1 MRIRTLN
8 FFCLISLVF
17 CSTGLWAQPNISYT
31 PTSNIYTAGTPITTI
46 TPGNSGGAV
55 AGIAYGA
62 QLNFATV
69 TDPYSVAT
77 DASGN
82 VFTINGSTGDLYKFN
97 SAGTGGTINTTTL
110 ASPAGIAVD
119 GLGNVWVTDFTG
131 GASDAVYKFSSTGT
145 LLATITGFS
154 SPYGIGVDAS
164 NNVYIANSG
173 TSSIIKIAVG
183 TTTKTNYITG
193 MASAP
198 YGVTFDPSG
207 NMFISENNANAIV
220 KVAAGGTTVSA
231 FFSTGLS
238 GPRHLSADNAGNIYV
253 SDYGNGA
260 IKRLTAAASVTSL
273 VTGLTNP
280 RGVAVD
286 PVGNLYYGNYTS
298 PNRVQKRVPTGG
310 WFIDGDL
317 PLGLSFNSA
326 TGAISGTPTTPT
338 PATVYTVTAYNASGS
353 GNTTYTITVKP
364 ATPTASGGG
373 TGCSLTLTAFGGS
386 PAGGTYNWYNV
397 SSGGT
402 AVATGTTYVASPGT
416 YYVSYTYNTV
426 ESSRSTGTTVTAGTG
441 PILSTAP
448 TGSGLYLSYPFNGN
462 ANDAS
467 TAGNNGTVQNSAA
480 LTTDRYGVA
489 NAAYSF
495 NGSNQYIST
504 ATALAAPGPQNFS
517 ISVWFKSSSAGG
529 MLVGYGSSQTGSSVS
544 YDRHIY
550 MTNAGQIYYGIYP
563 GATQTLS
570 TAISYAD
577 GNWHHAVATTSTT
590 LGSYLFIDGAVVAGD
605 ISMTTSYAYPTTG
618 YWRVGYDNLG
628 SWTNAPTNYFFNG
641 SLDDI
646 AVYNTALTAS
656 QVYTLYGAGSPPT
669 CVGSSLLLQANTVAG
684 ATYSWSG
691 PGGYTSSSQNP
702 TVTATASAAN
712 AGTYT
717 LTVTNATGCVTTAT
731 VTAVVNTL
739 PIATFTA
746 TTPVTTS
753 SNSTVTY
760 TGTYAATSTY
770 TWNFGGGTVVSG
782 SGVGPYTINWATIG
796 TKTITLTV
804 TNAAGCSDASTQS
817 VVVTLGNYG
826 NYGFKKTVT
835 LNTTTLGITSN
846 LTNFPVLLSVQD
858 NNLII
863 SGTCTDKVYIP
874 NGPNYDF
881 AFVDATGT
889 ELYYQVESYNQT
901 TGTLLAWVQIPTLTF
916 ATNNAITFYYGS
928 TSPTITHNAVFF
940 QKTWASDYQAVFHF
954 NESAYTGSVTD
965 GTAGAHTGTT
975 GGMTSADLVTGK
987 IGTAYSFNGS
997 SKKITSNAVNIT
1009 GSFTISAWVQA
1020 TTVGVDQKILTNQA
1034 TGGSS
1039 TGGYKL
1045 GIFSNNLVE
1054 AESGT
1059 AINRASTPLPAAI
1072 AANAWHY
1079 VQGVFSGSTLS
1090 TYIDGVKYENFSTTI
1105 APTSTTPLYIGVGE
1119 GGSTYY
1125 FNGII
1130 DEARVSNVA
1139 KSTDWLKA
1147 EYVNQG
1153 NPISFT
1159 TSGATTVVSAN
1170 AATIPGALTYTWKG
1184 LSTDPTNAN
1193 NWDNTTAA
1201 TTNQL
1206 PAFDGTATLVIP
1218 ASLTNYPS
1226 LTADASLYGL
1236 TIASGASFNLNG
1248 HTLSVSC
1255 NIYNSSGGQILYG
1268 TNNMSSITWN
1278 GTLANQT
1285 YTGTNTSNTASLGSM
1300 TINNTAGGTVTIG
1313 GGPVDIYNSLTITQG
1328 NLAVGSSPAA
1338 LTLKSTA
1345 TQTAYVAQVPATST
1359 ITGTVKVERYLTGGL
1374 GYRGYRL
1381 VSSPVYAATVSS
1393 NKVYDI
1399 SYFGN
1404 SMFLTGYGT
1413 GFDKI
1418 GNPTLYLFREDL
1430 IPNNNTFT
1438 SGNFWGLSA
1447 INNTPS
1453 YNYNLN
1459 GLVTT
1464 YNIPIGNGIMVFFRG
1479 NKASASL
1486 LTETSPTYTT
1496 PVAAT
1501 LSSAGT
1507 LTVGQV
1513 VVHNWYTPA
1522 SPNIAYTGTGTSTTT
1537 TNFKVRGFN
1546 LVGNPYAS
1554 SIDWETYNTSSTTTG
1569 IYTVNVGTT
1578 IWEWNPATKN
1588 YDTYQK
1594 GGAHTN
1600 HGSNIIASGQGFY
1613 VQANN
1618 IITASS
1624 PQLIFNESAK
1634 TSAQNT
1640 ALDLFMSA
1648 PGKLAN
1654 THFNNSQA
1662 TDPHMRLQLAKDS
1675 INTDDIYIGLN
1686 NSAKREYVFDEDAA
1700 YKSGTGLVSLASIS
1714 ADNVNLAINRLSFP
1728 KQRDTIKLRVS
1739 AASDGLYKLNMT
1751 ELQDIP
1757 DMYEVWLMDAYK
1769 KDSLD
1774 IKHNPTYAFNIYGN
1788 DTTSFGSTR
1797 FSLVIRQNPAL
1808 ALHLLNF
1815 AGAKTTRGAEI
1826 NWTTENEE
1834 NYTNFTV
1841 ERSSDGGKTFVV
1853 VGGYASSSEGTYSL
1867 LDKSPPTATDWYRLK
1882 LEDLNGAITYS
1893 KPIQLMYSN
1902 MSNNLLSNAVSVYPN
1917 PATNTINVS
1926 LTSSAIKLQNA
1937 SNNGSFAITI
1947 TGSNGIVVKKAVAS
1961 KTDWQG
1967 AIGNLLP
1974 GSYVVQVVNNQDN
1987 TVVGKS
1993 KFVKL

>member
-1 MRIRTLN
+1 M
-8 FFCLISLVF
+8 
-17 CSTGLWAQPNISYT
+17 AQPIISYT
-31 PTSNIYTAGTPITTI
+31 PTSNIYTAGTAITTI

-55 AGIAYGA
+55 AGISYGT

-82 VFTINGSTGDLYKFN
+82 VFTINGTSGALYKFN

-110 ASPAGIAVD
+110 SSPAGIAVD
-119 GLGNVWVTDFTG
+119 GLGNVWVTDFVG
-131 GASDAVYKFSSTGT
+131 GSDVVYKFSSTGT

-173 TSSIIKIAVG
+173 TNSIIKIAVG

-198 YGVTFDPSG
+198 YGIAFDPSG
-207 NMFISENNANAIV
+207 NMFISENTANAIV
-220 KVAAGGTTVSA
+220 KVAAGTTTVSA

-238 GPRHLSADNAGNIYV
+238 GPRHLAADNAGNIYV
-253 SDYGNGA
+253 SDYGNGS
-260 IKRLTAAASVTSL
+260 IKRLTATAALNTL

-286 PVGNLYYGNYTS
+286 PAGNLYYGNYTS
-298 PNRVQKRVPTGG
+298 TNRVQKKVPTGG

-317 PLGLSFNSA
+317 PLGLSFNST

-338 PATVYTVTAYNASGS
+338 ASTVYTITAYNASGS
-353 GNTTYTITVKP
+353 DNTTYTITVKP

-373 TGCSLTLTAFGGS
+373 TGCSLTLTASGGS

-397 SSGGT
+397 STGGT
-402 AVATGTTYVASPGT
+402 AVATGTTYAASPGT

-426 ESSRSTGTTVTAGTG
+426 ESSRSTGTTVTAGTS
-441 PILSTAP
+441 PILATAP

-467 TAGNNGTVQNSAA
+467 TAGNNGTVQNSAT
-480 LTTDRYGVA
+480 LTADRYGAA
-489 NAAYSF
+489 NSAYTF
-495 NGSNQYIST
+495 NGSTQYIST
-504 ATALAAPGPQNFS
+504 ATASAAPGPQNFS
-517 ISVWFKSSSAGG
+517 ISVWFKTSSAGG
-529 MLVGYGSSQTGSSVS
+529 MLVGYGSSQTGASAM

-550 MTNAGQIYYGIYP
+550 MTNAGQIYYGIYS
-563 GATQTLS
+563 GSVQTLS
-570 TAISYAD
+570 TATSYAD
-577 GNWHHAVATTSTT
+577 GNWHHVVATTSTT
-590 LGSYLFIDGAVVAGD
+590 AGSYLFVDGAVVAAD
-605 ISMTTSYAYPTTG
+605 ITMTTSQNFGANG
-618 YWRVGYDNLG
+618 YWRVGYDNLAA
-628 SWTNAPTNYFFNG
+628 WTNAPTNPYFSG
-641 SLDDI
+641 SLDDV

-669 CVGSSLLLQANTVAG
+669 CVGSSLLLQANTVTG

-702 TVTATASAAN
+702 TVTASASAAN

-717 LTVTNATGCVTTAT
+717 LTVTNATGCVTTTT

-739 PIATFTA
+739 PVTTFTA

-760 TGTYAATSTY
+760 TGTYLATSTY
-770 TWNFGGGTVVSG
+770 SWNFGGGTIVSG
-782 SGVGPYTINWATIG
+782 SGVGPYTINWSTTG

-804 TNAAGCSDASTQS
+804 TNAAGCSDLSTQS
-817 VVVTLGNYG
+817 VVVSLGNYG

-846 LTNFPVLLSVQD
+846 LTNFPALLSVQD

-863 SGTCTDKVYIP
+863 SNTCTDKVYTP

-889 ELYYQVESYNQT
+889 ELYYQIESYNQT
-901 TGTLLAWVQIPTLTF
+901 TGTLLVWVQIPTLTF

-928 TSPTITHNAVFF
+928 PSPTVTHNTTFF
-940 QKTWASDYQAVFHF
+940 QNTWASDYKAVFHF

-975 GGMTSADLVTGK
+975 AGMTSADLVTGK

-1009 GSFTISAWVQA
+1009 GTFTISAWVQA

-1034 TGGSS
+1034 AAGSS

-1045 GIFSNNLVE
+1045 GIYSNNLAE
-1054 AESGT
+1054 TESGT
-1059 AINRASTPLPAAI
+1059 AINRGSTPLPSAI

-1079 VQGVFSGSTLS
+1079 VQGVFNGTTLS
-1090 TYIDGVKYENFSTTI
+1090 TYIDGAKYENLSTTT

-1119 GGSTYY
+1119 GGSQYY

-1139 KSTDWLKA
+1139 KSSDWLKA

-1153 NPISFT
+1153 NPVSFT
-1159 TSGATTVVSAN
+1159 SSGATTVISAS
-1170 AATIPGALTYTWKG
+1170 AAAVPGALTYTWKG
-1184 LSTDPTNAN
+1184 TVSTDPTNAN
-1193 NWDNTTAA
+1193 NWNNTTAG

-1206 PAFDGTATLVIP
+1206 PAFDGTATLIIP
-1218 ASLTNYPS
+1218 AGLSNYPLLTGPVS
-1226 LTADASLYGL
+1226 LFGL
-1236 TIASGASFNLNG
+1236 TIANGASFNLNG
-1248 HTLSVSC
+1248 QTLSVAC

-1300 TINNTAGGTVTIG
+1300 TINNTAGGTITIS

-1328 NLAVGSSPAA
+1328 NLAVGASPAA

-1345 TQTAYVAQVPATST
+1345 TQTAYVAAIPSGSA
-1359 ITGTVKVERYLTGGL
+1359 ITGTVKVERYITGGA
-1374 GYRGYRL
+1374 GYRGYRIL
-1381 VSSPVYAATVSS
+1381 SSPVSVGTDSYGNKIYSLDYIFNTNYVSGTS
-1393 NKVYDI
+1393 FPTSANSKV
-1399 SYFGN
+1399 
-1404 SMFLTGYGT
+1404 
-1413 GFDKI
+1413 
-1418 GNPTLYLFREDL
+1418 GNPCFYLYRENMAPL
-1430 IPNNNTFT
+1430 YNSFIGSNNRGIKSISSSPTYT
-1438 SGNFWGLSA
+1438 IDGDAGNF
-1447 INNTPS
+1447 
-1453 YNYNLN
+1453 
-1459 GLVTT
+1459 
-1464 YNIPIGNGIMVFFRG
+1464 NIPIGNGVLYFFRG
-1479 NKASASL
+1479 GTGTTLPFTSTSTPAAS
-1486 LTETSPTYTT
+1486 TVTS
-1496 PVAAT
+1496 
-1501 LSSAGT
+1501 SGT
-1507 LTVGQV
+1507 LNQGNIQV
-1513 VVHNWYTPA
+1513 VNWYTPS
-1522 SPNIAYTGTGTSTTT
+1522 SPNLGWTTVAGTPTTPAG
-1537 TNFKVRGFN
+1537 NSAVKGFN

-1554 SIDWETYNTSSTTTG
+1554 PIDWNGYYNSTPSLITIPSTAVNPTIYQLKPGTNTYGTYNG
-1569 IYTVNVGTT
+1569 F
-1578 IWEWNPATKN
+1578 TKAPSLN
-1588 YDTYQK
+1588 
-1594 GGAHTN
+1594 G
-1600 HGSNIIASGQGFY
+1600 GSNIIASGQGFFVTTSSASATLTFTEAAKSTTQPSGFTY
-1613 VQANN
+1613 LVSAYDAKKPYGQYMILNIAKDADNKTEILIGFNPGSTPKYSEMEDDHYLSGSTPQSMWITSNDGIKLVSKWLPLPKEQLADTANLTV
-1618 IITASS
+1618 TASAS
-1624 PQLIFNESAK
+1624 GQY
-1634 TSAQNT
+1634 T
-1640 ALDLFMSA
+1640 
-1648 PGKLAN
+1648 
-1654 THFNNSQA
+1654 
-1662 TDPHMRLQLAKDS
+1662 
-1675 INTDDIYIGLN
+1675 LN
-1686 NSAKREYVFDEDAA
+1686 RSEFK
-1700 YKSGTGLVSLASIS
+1700 
-1714 ADNVNLAINRLSFP
+1714 
-1728 KQRDTIKLRVS
+1728 
-1739 AASDGLYKLNMT
+1739 
-1751 ELQDIP
+1751 DIP
-1757 DMYEVWLMDAYK
+1757 NLYDVWLIDNYK

-1774 IKHNPTYAFNIYGN
+1774 IKHNDKYIFDIDLKDSASYG
-1788 DTTSFGSTR
+1788 SSR
-1797 FSLVIRQNPAL
+1797 FKVVIRQDPAL
-1808 ALHLLNF
+1808 RVHLLDFTGTKTIN
-1815 AGAKTTRGAEI
+1815 GAQL

-1841 ERSSDGGKTFVV
+1841 ERSNDGGKTFVA
-1853 VGGYASSSEGTYSL
+1853 VGGYPSSNEGTYSL
-1867 LDKSPPTATDWYRLK
+1867 LDKNPPIATDWYRLK
-1882 LEDLNGAITYS
+1882 LEDLNGTITYS

-1902 MSNNLLSNAVSVYPN
+1902 LSNNLLGNAVSVYPN
-1917 PATNTINVS
+1917 PATSVINVS
-1926 LTSSAIKLQNA
+1926 ITPSPLQLQNA
-1937 SNNGSFAITI
+1937 AGNNSFAITI
-1947 TGSNGIVVKKAVAS
+1947 TGSNGVVVKKAVSSQA
-1961 KTDWQG
+1961 DWQG
-1967 AIGNLLP
+1967 AVGNLLP
-1974 GSYVVQVVNNQDN
+1974 GSYVVQVINKQNQ

>member
-1 MRIRTLN
+1 M
-8 FFCLISLVF
+8 
-17 CSTGLWAQPNISYT
+17 AQPIISYT
-31 PTSNIYTAGTPITTI
+31 PTSNIYTAGTAITTI

-55 AGIAYGA
+55 AGISYGT

-82 VFTINGSTGDLYKFN
+82 VFAINGTSGALYKFN
-97 SAGTGGTINTTTL
+97 SSGTGGTINTTTL
-110 ASPAGIAVD
+110 NSPAGVAVD
-119 GLGNVWVTDFTG
+119 GLGNVWVTDFVG
-131 GASDAVYKFSSTGT
+131 GSDVVYKFSSTGT

-164 NNVYIANSG
+164 NSVYIANSG
-173 TSSIIKIAVG
+173 TNSIIKIAVG

-198 YGVTFDPSG
+198 YGITFDPSG
-207 NMFISENNANAIV
+207 NMFISENTANAIV
-220 KVAAGGTTVSA
+220 KVAAGSTTVTA

-238 GPRHLSADNAGNIYV
+238 GPRHLAADNAGNIYI
-253 SDYGNGA
+253 SDYGNGS
-260 IKRLTAAASVTSL
+260 IKRLTAAAAVNTL
-273 VTGLTNP
+273 VTGLTTP

-298 PNRVQKRVPTGG
+298 TNRVQKKVPTGG

-326 TGAISGTPTTPT
+326 TGAISGTPTVPT
-338 PATVYTVTAYNASGS
+338 PATVYTITAYNASGS
-353 GNTTYTITVKP
+353 DNATYTITVKP
-364 ATPTASGGG
+364 PTPAASGGG
-373 TGCSLTLTAFGGS
+373 TGCSITLTASGGS

-426 ESSRSTGTTVTAGTG
+426 ESSRSTGTTVTAGTS
-441 PILSTAP
+441 PILATAP

-467 TAGNNGTVQNSAA
+467 TAGNNGTVQNSAT
-480 LTTDRYGVA
+480 LSTDRYNQA
-489 NAAYSF
+489 NSAYTF
-495 NGSNQYIST
+495 NGSTQYIST
-504 ATALAAPGPQNFS
+504 ATASAAPGPQNFS
-517 ISVWFKSSSAGG
+517 ISVWFKTSSAGG
-529 MLVGYGSSQTGSSVS
+529 MLVGYGSSQTGPSAM

-563 GATQTLS
+563 GSVQTIS
-570 TAISYAD
+570 TATSYAD

-590 LGSYLFIDGAVVAGD
+590 AGSYLFVDGAVVAAD
-605 ISMTTSYAYPTTG
+605 ITMTTSQNYGANG
-618 YWRVGYDNLG
+618 YWRVGYDNLAA
-628 SWTNAPTNYFFNG
+628 WTNAPTNPYFSG
-641 SLDDI
+641 SLDDV

-669 CVGSSLLLQANTVAG
+669 CVGSSLLLQANTVTG

-702 TVTATASAAN
+702 TVTASASAAN

-717 LTVTNATGCVTTAT
+717 LTVTNASGCVTTTT
-731 VTAVVNTL
+731 VTAVVNAL
-739 PIATFTA
+739 PVTTFTA

-760 TGTYAATSTY
+760 TGTYLATSTY
-770 TWNFGGGTVVSG
+770 SWNFGGGTIVSG
-782 SGVGPYTINWATIG
+782 SGVGPYTINWSTTG

-804 TNAAGCSDASTQS
+804 TNAAGCSDVGTQS
-817 VVVTLGNYG
+817 VVVSLGNYG

-846 LTNFPVLLSVQD
+846 LTNFPALLSVQD

-863 SGTCTDKVYIP
+863 SNTCTDKVYNP

-889 ELYYQVESYNQT
+889 ELYYQIESYNQT
-901 TGTLLAWVQIPTLTF
+901 TGTLLVWVQIPTLTF

-928 TSPTITHNAVFF
+928 PSPTVTHNTTFF
-940 QKTWASDYQAVFHF
+940 QNTWASDYKAVFHF
-954 NESAYTGSVTD
+954 NESTYTGSVTD

-975 GGMTSADLVTGK
+975 AGMTSADLVTGK

-1009 GSFTISAWVQA
+1009 GTFTISAWVQA

-1039 TGGYKL
+1039 TGGYKV
-1045 GIFSNNLVE
+1045 GIYSNNLAE
-1054 AESGT
+1054 SESGT
-1059 AINRASTPLPAAI
+1059 AINRGSGTPPPAI
-1072 AANAWHY
+1072 AANTWHY
-1079 VQGVFSGSTLS
+1079 VQGVFNGSSLS
-1090 TYIDGVKYENFSTTI
+1090 TYVDGAQYENFSTTT

-1119 GGSTYY
+1119 GGTSYY

-1153 NPISFT
+1153 NPVSFT
-1159 TSGATTVVSAN
+1159 SSGATSVISAN

-1184 LSTDPTNAN
+1184 TVSTDPTNAN
-1193 NWDNTTAA
+1193 NWNNTTAG

-1218 ASLTNYPS
+1218 TGLSNYPS
-1226 LTADASLYGL
+1226 LTANASLYGL

-1248 HTLSVSC
+1248 YTLSVGC

-1278 GTLANQT
+1278 GTQANQT

-1300 TINNTAGGTVTIG
+1300 TINNTAGGTVTIS

-1328 NLAVGSSPAA
+1328 NLAVGASPAT

-1345 TQTAYVAQVPATST
+1345 TQTAYVAAIPTGST
-1359 ITGTVKVERYLTGGL
+1359 ITGTVKVERYITGGV

-1393 NKVYDI
+1393 NNVYDLNYLLGGMYI
-1399 SYFGN
+1399 
-1404 SMFLTGYGT
+1404 TGITGT
-1413 GFDKI
+1413 GGGFDKT
-1418 GNPTLYLFREDL
+1418 GNPSLYLFREDL
-1430 IPNNNTFT
+1430 VPNNSTFT
-1438 SGNFWGLSA
+1438 SGNFIGISK
-1447 INNTPS
+1447 INNALP
-1453 YNYNLN
+1453 YNYYVN
-1459 GLVTT
+1459 GGSTN
-1464 YNIPIGNGIMVFFRG
+1464 YNIPVGNGVMVFFRG
-1479 NKASASL
+1479 NRAAASL
-1486 LTETSPTYTT
+1486 ATETVSTYT
-1496 PVAAT
+1496 AAPTVT
-1501 LSSAGT
+1501 LTSSGT
-1507 LTVGQV
+1507 LNQGQII
-1513 VVHNWYTPA
+1513 VHSWYTPA
-1522 SPNIAYTGTGTSTTT
+1522 SANLAYTGTGSSTTT

-1554 SIDWETYNTSSTTTG
+1554 SIDWETYNTSSSTTG

-1578 IWEWNPATKN
+1578 IWEWNPLTKN

-1594 GGAHTN
+1594 GGVHTN
-1600 HGSNIIASGQGFY
+1600 HGSNVIASGQGFY

-1618 IITASS
+1618 TN

-1654 THFNNSQA
+1654 THPANSQKA
-1662 TDPHMRLQLAKDS
+1662 EPHMRLQLAKDS

-1686 NSAKREYVFDEDAA
+1686 SSAKREYVFEEDAA
-1700 YKSGTGLVSLASIS
+1700 YKGGSGQVSLASIS
-1714 ADNVNLAINRLSFP
+1714 ADNISLAINKLSFP
-1728 KQRDTIKLRVS
+1728 KRPDTIKLKVG
-1739 AASDGLYKLNMT
+1739 ALAEGLYHLNMT
-1751 ELQDIP
+1751 EFQDIP
-1757 DMYEVWLMDAYK
+1757 GLYEVWLMDKYK

-1774 IKHNPTYAFNIYGN
+1774 IKHNPTYAFNIFSN

-1815 AGAKTTRGAEI
+1815 GGNKSSKGAEL

-1834 NYTNFTV
+1834 NYTNFTI
-1841 ERSSDGGKTFVV
+1841 ERSNDGGKTFVV
-1853 VGGYASSSEGTYSL
+1853 VGGYPSSSEGNYSL
-1867 LDKSPPTATDWYRLK
+1867 LDKNPPLATDWYRLK
-1882 LEDLNGAITYS
+1882 LEDLNGTITYS

-1902 MSNNLLSNAVSVYPN
+1902 LSNNLLSNAVSVYPN
-1917 PATNTINVS
+1917 PATNVINVS
-1926 LTSSAIKLQNA
+1926 ITPSPIQLQNA
-1937 SNNGSFAITI
+1937 ASNNSFAITI
-1947 TGSNGIVVKKAVAS
+1947 TGSNGVVVKKAVS
-1961 KTDWQG
+1961 SQTDWQG
-1967 AIGNLLP
+1967 AVGNLLP
-1974 GSYVVQVVNNQDN
+1974 GSYIVQVINKQNQ